1 MEKVVRIFDSFEQ
14 AEAADRDERAWMTPE
29 QRAEIFFQLR
39 ERFDTDA
46 FTKGF
51 ARVYRVLE
59 LERS

>member
-1 MEKVVRIFDSFEQ
+1 MEKVIRKFDSFEE
-14 AEAADRDERAWMTPE
+14 AEAAELEERARMTPE

-39 ERFDTDA
+39 ERFHSDA

-59 LERS
+59 LEQS